1 MWQSMFRVS
10 QTISLYQKLGSG
22 KISQVCCYQKHASI
36 SLLESLAFKQSPT
49 LFKFFIDQCVHYSLF
64 RSSHFILLLSHIKMF
79 FIIIIIGIVAPW
91 WENHK
96 SFHVKRKTRRQPYQK
111 ANLLVSCTFPT
122 LIRFFLWIFK
132 WISSVSLMLCYY
144 SRKSSNFL
152 LLSSVTDSAKAAY
165 ICKGWSKSTKNLKS
179 ELDYAA
185 QARARLLSVTQSS
198 IPCFRYYFLN
208 SIIIGIRETEK
219 ILPKYYYRHI
229 QKVENTISVSY
240 RWNDHI
246 SCFGLEQRF

>member
-1 MWQSMFRVS
+1 MY
-10 QTISLYQKLGSG
+10 I
-22 KISQVCCYQKHASI
+22 
-36 SLLESLAFKQSPT
+36 
-49 LFKFFIDQCVHYSLF
+49 
-64 RSSHFILLLSHIKMF
+64 
-79 FIIIIIGIVAPW
+79 
-91 WENHK
+91 
-96 SFHVKRKTRRQPYQK
+96 
-111 ANLLVSCTFPT
+111 
-122 LIRFFLWIFK
+122 IRFFDPPISSSSSVISTCFSLWSLLVLLLLGEKTHNLFTLRGKPEGNHIRKQTFSFLALFQLLFIYFHEIFK
-132 WISSVSLMLCYY
+132 WISSVSLLLCYY

>member
-1 MWQSMFRVS
+1 MFRIS
-10 QTISLYQKLGSG
+10 QTNSLYW
-22 KISQVCCYQKHASI
+22 KIWFWKNLASLLLSKHASI

-64 RSSHFILLLSHIKMF
+64 RSSHFILLLSHINMF
-79 FIIIIIGIVAPW
+79 FIMIIIGIVAPW
-91 WENHK
+91 WK
-96 SFHVKRKTRRQPYQK
+96 DSQSFHVKRKTRRQPYQK
-111 ANLLVSCTFPT
+111 ANLFISCTFPT
-122 LIRFFLWIFK
+122 LIHLLSWIFK
-132 WISSVSLMLCYY
+132 WISSVSLLLCYY